1 MSNKKQALNFYKKSL
16 NTVNEKEL
24 TDLINKVVFIYHQ
37 HKKLVNSKVD
47 KQDFKDVNGLDFN
60 EWAYDTLHDIKAIY
74 NDMNS
79 KLSGIVF
86 NKKGFSI
93 IDLN

>member
-24 TDLINKVVFIYHQ
+24 TDLIN
-37 HKKLVNSKVD
+37 